1 MTNAQ
6 IIELRIQIQ
15 TIKKGSQTAQDYLR
29 RIKFQSDQLAAAG
42 EPVTDKDLVLYTLG
56 GYSPPSQSPLRSA
69 ESDQWLSLPNPPR
82 ELQIR

>member
-29 RIKFQSDQLAAAG
+29 RIKFQSDQLAAVG

-56 GYSPPSQSPLRSA
+56 GLGRDSH
-69 ESDQWLSLPNPPR
+69 
-82 ELQIR
+82 

>member
-42 EPVTDKDLVLYTLG
+42 EPVTDKDLVLYILG
-56 GYSPPSQSPLRSA
+56 GLGRDSH
-69 ESDQWLSLPNPPR
+69 
-82 ELQIR
+82 

>member
-29 RIKFQSDQLAAAG
+29 RIKFQSDQLAAEG
-42 EPVTDKDLVLYTLG
+42 ELVTDKDLVLYTLG
-56 GYSPPSQSPLRSA
+56 GLGADSH
-69 ESDQWLSLPNPPR
+69 
-82 ELQIR
+82 

>member
-29 RIKFQSDQLAAAG
+29 RIKFQSDQLEAAG
-42 EPVTDKDLVLYTLG
+42 EPVTDKDLVLYKLG
-56 GYSPPSQSPLRSA
+56 GLGRDSH
-69 ESDQWLSLPNPPR
+69 
-82 ELQIR
+82 